1 MVSNEVVVCCGRF
14 ILRKI
19 GITHFGWDVI
29 FEVLGWVWIQE
40 KKPTA
45 NRHESAL
52 RANRIGF
59 ALPHSRK
66 SLARQSLARL
76 RPPLRVSPPSTCSS
90 LHRERSGKSCRRPSG
105 SCGRKRFFYYISG
118 CGAATVGRPFRGGLS
133 RASPGGKRKGLA
145 TPALRRI
152 DGAAGDLSRAS
163 R

>member
-1 MVSNEVVVCCGRF
+1 MRKNQPRIGANPPYGR
-14 ILRKI
+14 
-19 GITHFGWDVI
+19 D
-29 FEVLGWVWIQE
+29 
-40 KKPTA
+40 
-45 NRHESAL
+45 
-52 RANRIGF
+52 NRICYSS
-59 ALPHSRK
+59 LSQVSRK
-66 SLARQSLARL
+66 PSVCSAKGEPVRKSEIC
-76 RPPLRVSPPSTCSS
+76 SPPRVYDPRLTAHPASTCSS